1 MRAVMNRRNFLA
13 MLGTLAAPAVAQQQR
28 RPPNVVM
35 IYADD
40 LGWGDLGCYGNPTIR
55 TPNLDRLA
63 AEGIRFTQ
71 FYSAAPLCSPSR
83 AALLTGRYPVRSGIN
98 FVLFP
103 DSRGGLPDSE
113 TTIADLLRGRGYAT
127 HITGKWHL
135 GHLPQYLPT
144 RHGFDSY
151 FGIPYSND
159 MSLKTNRVYD
169 EINKQTGRKRGP
181 EVLERYRNLP
191 GIPLID
197 DETVIET
204 EPDQAQLTR
213 RYTDAS
219 TAFIRKSAAANK
231 PFFLYFA
238 HTFPHVPLFASER
251 FRGLSRRGLYG
262 DAVEELDW
270 SVGEIMKT
278 LAELKLDENT
288 LVMFSSDNGGAVSLG
303 EHGGSNGA
311 LREGKATTWE
321 GGYREPFIARW
332 KGRIAPGRVSQEV
345 ASTLDILPTVV
356 RLSGATPPK
365 GTVLDGSDLAPLL
378 WEGKGR
384 PQPDFFYYHAGRL
397 RGMRRGSWKLHIT
410 SGPQQPEKLELYQV
424 ESDIAERFDVAD
436 SHPEI
441 VGQMREA
448 MRRHQA
454 SFEPAP
460 TQK

>member
-1 MRAVMNRRNFLA
+1 MAAAAGAKTRRL
-13 MLGTLAAPAVAQQQR
+13 
-28 RPPNVVM
+28 PNIVM

-40 LGWGDLGCYGNPTIR
+40 LGSADLGCYGNPSIR

-103 DSRGGLPDSE
+103 DSKGGLPESE
-113 TTIADLLRGRGYAT
+113 TTIAEVLRTRGYAT

-159 MSLKTNRVYD
+159 MSLQTNVVYD
-169 EINKQTGRKRGP
+169 EISKQFGRGRNP
-181 EVLERYRNLP
+181 AVMDRYRNLP
-191 GIPLID
+191 GIPLMK
-197 DETVIET
+197 DEAVIET
-204 EPDQAQLTR
+204 EPDQTQITP
-213 RYTDAS
+213 RYTADA
-219 TAFIRKSAAANK
+219 TGFIRRSAAAGK

-251 FRGLSRRGLYG
+251 FRGKSRRGLYG

-270 SVGEIMKT
+270 SVGEVMKT
-278 LAELKLDENT
+278 LAALKLEENT
-288 LVMFSSDNGGAVSLG
+288 LVMFSSDNGGAVALG

-332 KGRIAPGRVSQEV
+332 KGRIRPAQVSNEV
-345 ASTLDILPTVV
+345 ASTLDILPTAAA
-356 RLSGATPPK
+356 LSGAKLPQAP
-365 GTVLDGSDLAPLL
+365 LDGHDLAPLL
-378 WEGKGR
+378 WQGKGR
-384 PQPDFFYYHAGRL
+384 PQRDFFYYHAGEL
-397 RGMRRGSWKLHIT
+397 RGMRRGPWKLHIT
-410 SGPQQPEKLELYQV
+410 NPKEPEKAGLYNV
-424 ESDIAERFDVAD
+424 ETDIAERFDVAAAHAD
-436 SHPEI
+436 LI
-441 VGQMREA
+441 AQMRDA
-448 MRRHQA
+448 MSTHQA
-454 SFEPAP
+454 SFTPAE
-460 TQK
+460 TQR